1 MSEEVQI
8 AERCRPA
15 SGVKTQRRAVR
26 LTNAEQVAGV
36 QAGLVASCLGELETR
51 PVVWLWGE
59 LVARGMVSVLT
70 GPSGVGKSF
79 VAVDVAAA
87 VTRGDRKSLRGPDTH
102 SPATTDDAG
111 DVLFISPE
119 YEMTHVLRPR
129 LTVAGAE
136 KGRIRVIH
144 GIRNQD
150 DDCGSDWCRPFRLNE
165 DLPLLKQEIERRNA
179 AGSLL
184 RLIVVDPFLQ
194 ESLSENDRSDQAD
207 FLAMM
212 RQLAVIAA
220 ATQVAILLVVN
231 CPSKASAAANPRL
244 RPLELIAQ
252 SVWWIGIDPYRPE
265 RRLLL
270 PVKTNLVA
278 KTPARSF
285 VINEGRVEWDSRPVW
300 LTAERFQTETRE
312 RMRLPLFDQEFSE
325 LARAMYWL
333 REFMGTNM
341 HEYKNVKI
349 AADFLGFSER
359 TLRRA
364 FNGLKGN
371 SWRIPG
377 TNSWAWMLRDGDV
390 VNPHLPWAFDRFI
403 YDETEEEKDE
413 G

>member
-8 AERCRPA
+8 AERRSPA
-15 SGVKTQRRAVR
+15 NGVKTHRRGVR
-26 LTNAEQVAGV
+26 LTNADQVDGV

-51 PVVWLWGE
+51 PIVWLWGE
-59 LVARGMVSVLT
+59 LVSRGMITVLT

-102 SPATTDDAG
+102 TPASTTNTTATTTSDAG

-129 LTVAGAE
+129 LTAAGAE
-136 KGRIRVIH
+136 MRRIRVIH

-150 DDCGSDWCRPFRLNE
+150 DDCGEDWCRPFRLND
-165 DLPLLKQEIERRNA
+165 DLPLLEQEIERRNV
-179 AGSLL
+179 AGSPL

-194 ESLSENDRSDQAD
+194 ESFSENDRSDQAD
-207 FLAMM
+207 FLATM
-212 RQLAVIAA
+212 RQLAAIAA

-252 SVWWIGIDPYRPE
+252 SVWWIGGDPYRPE

-270 PVKTNLVA
+270 PDKTNLVA

-285 VINEGRVEWDSRPVW
+285 MINEGRVEWDSRPIW
-300 LTAERFQTETRE
+300 LTAERFRAETRE
-312 RMRLPLFDQEFSE
+312 RARLPLFDQEFSE
-325 LARAMYWL
+325 LARAMYWF
-333 REFMGTNM
+333 REFMGTEM
-341 HEYKNVKI
+341 REYKNIKI
-349 AADFLGFSER
+349 AADFVGFSER
-359 TLRRA
+359 TL
-364 FNGLKGN
+364 
-371 SWRIPG
+371 
-377 TNSWAWMLRDGDV
+377 
-390 VNPHLPWAFDRFI
+390 
-403 YDETEEEKDE
+403 
-413 G
+413 